1 MNNILIKELVI
12 DIFSNIITEYL
23 IYKTP
28 FRLVMIK
35 TKHCYVCNKKTECNH
50 RYVDTY
56 IKTRMYGWIYCNK
69 CKYKIDIAEYYYY
82 NHCNVL
88 RYSLVNK
95 LFNTD
100 EIVFYRSSSL
110 KKKSII
116 KNAQLLEYS
125 GDILRIWNNNCIG
138 IMVSWEEEKMVYK
151 KCIPLYNVIY
161 FNRHLFGY
169 SIKNFPI
176 KNLNKQWVDFIK
188 KGYDLLYNWEVL
200 LMILNKYNIFI
211 PKELIKNIFYFWFQP
226 NLKLVKTKF

>member
-1 MNNILIKELVI
+1 
-12 DIFSNIITEYL
+12 
-23 IYKTP
+23 
-28 FRLVMIK
+28 
-35 TKHCYVCNKKTECNH
+35 
-50 RYVDTY
+50 
-56 IKTRMYGWIYCNK
+56 
-69 CKYKIDIAEYYYY
+69 
-82 NHCNVL
+82 
-88 RYSLVNK
+88 
-95 LFNTD
+95 
-100 EIVFYRSSSL
+100 
-110 KKKSII
+110 
-116 KNAQLLEYS
+116 
-125 GDILRIWNNNCIG
+125 
-138 IMVSWEEEKMVYK
+138 MVSWEEEKMVYK